1 MIALKIITKHL
12 DLQKYLLLRT
22 LTNGFSLMT
31 FLKTTPKR
39 PDLQRLVSK
48 GERSLKESVSCPP
61 SANLAT
67 HKPPLTPLREETLS
81 APPSMGD
88 GIRDLSP
95 LPSVKDLSLPPPR
108 EEIKMADLYL
118 FLIDLDSKLPPANE
132 ATLEAEA
139 AHYESECYRDLPKAA
154 TIGLAFSPPLRGT
167 ATLPS
172 FFPPPPYGTLDAVFE
187 IGRAHV

>member
-1 MIALKIITKHL
+1 
-12 DLQKYLLLRT
+12 
-22 LTNGFSLMT
+22 MT

-61 SANLAT
+61 SAILAT

-132 ATLEAEA
+132 ETLMEEA
-139 AHYESECYRDLPKAA
+139 ACYE
-154 TIGLAFSPPLRGT
+154 
-167 ATLPS
+167 
-172 FFPPPPYGTLDAVFE
+172 
-187 IGRAHV
+187 